1 MIRALVLAAV
11 SSGLCA
17 IAAFAQ
23 KAPVTSYTLDNG
35 MEIVV
40 IEDHRAAVVTHMV
53 WYRAGA
59 ADEQPGKSGI
69 AHFLEHLMF
78 KGTDELK
85 SGEFS
90 KIIAANGGRD
100 NAFTSHDYTAYF
112 QRIISDR
119 LELVMKM
126 ESDRMTD
133 LVLTDEEIIPE
144 RNVVLEERNQ
154 RVENNPGSLF
164 SEQRNA
170 ALYLNHPYG
179 RPVIGW
185 KHEIEQ
191 LDRQDALDWYNTYYA
206 PNNAILVVA
215 GDVAPEEVLRLAKKY
230 YGPIAPS
237 ENLPERIRPSE
248 PPHLS
253 ARRLTFNDARVRQ
266 PYVIRTYL
274 APERNPGAQ
283 EEAAALTILA
293 ELLGGSGITSV
304 MGQKLQIEE
313 KLAISTG
320 AFYSGSGLDAQTFGL
335 YVVPTPNHTLEEA
348 EDGMDRAIIEFIEEG
363 PDPDH
368 LARIKK
374 QILAAEIFALD
385 DQEYL
390 ARRYG
395 AALTEGLTIEDVDAW
410 PDVLA
415 AVEAED
421 IVQAA
426 QKVFSKRSSV
436 TGWLM
441 GENKNQEVLQ

>member
-1 MIRALVLAAV
+1 MLRALVLTVASLAV
-11 SSGLCA
+11 S
-17 IAAFAQ
+17 AFPSLAQ
-23 KAPVTSYTLDNG
+23 KAPITSYTLENG
-35 MEIVV
+35 MDIVV

-53 WYRAGA
+53 WYKAGA
-59 ADEQPGKSGI
+59 ADERPGTSGI

-78 KGTDELK
+78 KGTDELE

-133 LVLTDEEIIPE
+133 LVLTDEEVIPE

-154 RVENNPGSLF
+154 RVENNPGALF

-185 KHEIEQ
+185 KHEISE
-191 LDRQDALDWYNTYYA
+191 LDREDALEWYRTYYA

-215 GDVAPEEVLRLAKKY
+215 GDVAPEEVLRLAKRY
-230 YGPIAPS
+230 YGPIEPS

-253 ARRLTFNDARVRQ
+253 ARRLTFNDRRVRQ
-266 PYVIRTYL
+266 PYVIRAYL
-274 APERNPGAQ
+274 APERNAGAQ
-283 EEAAALTILA
+283 EKAAALTLLA

-304 MGQKLQIEE
+304 MGQKLQLEE

-320 AFYSGSGLDAQTFGL
+320 AFYSGSGLDKQSFGL
-335 YVVPTPNHTLEEA
+335 YVVPVPGKTLEQA
-348 EDGMDRAIIEFIEEG
+348 EDGLDRAIAQFIEEG
-363 PDPDH
+363 PDLKH

-374 QILAAEIFALD
+374 QILASEIFALD
-385 DQEYL
+385 DQETL

-395 AALTEGLTIEDVDAW
+395 AALTQGLTIEDVAEW

-415 AVEAED
+415 AVTGDD
-421 IVQAA
+421 IVAA
-426 QKVFSKRSSV
+426 AKSIFDKQNSV

-441 GENKNQEVLQ
+441 GEDTSGVSQ